1 MSTPTVEIVDVVA
14 IHAERMTVA
23 VTVDIEPEEIDIT
36 DVEAANAILIEI
48 IEQSNR
54 SGPPGPM
61 GPQGPAG
68 PQGVE
73 GIPGNDGKDG
83 ATGPAGAR
91 GPAGP
96 QGDAG
101 PQGVA
106 GPAGATGP
114 QGATGPAGPRGDTGA
129 AGPQGAQG
137 LKGDQGPKGDA
148 GPQGPAGATGSQGP
162 AGAIGL
168 TGPQGAKG
176 DPGPVGPTGPE
187 GDTGPAGD
195 QGPKGDAGVQGPQG
209 ATGSQG
215 PAGPV
220 GQTGPQ
226 GLKGDTGA
234 TGPQGPKGDTGA
246 QGPQGP
252 QGPVGPAADT
262 STFVQK
268 SGDTMTGQLRIAP
281 ASGDASLLLNAQGS
295 NLPRIYFQ
303 KGGAGPSMLY
313 DGTSIGFANAALNAW
328 NMAINDSGSVSFR
341 NSVNINNGTDL
352 WLSAQSGSYSGRLML
367 NANGYA
373 PFLRSNGANGNI
385 EVVNSANTVVNFT
398 IWDDGHVTARG
409 NVYASGAFLQT
420 NGDVNGPQWV
430 GGWLSAG
437 INNICMT
444 RTTGN
449 TYKIGWDG
457 GAGNL
462 NFYVDG
468 TFIAY
473 LHSNASD
480 AALKANVEEVTPDSL
495 TLIEQIDFCSY
506 DIAGRHVDMGLIA
519 QQLQTI
525 TPRWVYKPPTPETPE
540 PYYGDPEPQPY
551 TPSPL
556 AYDRDALLFDAL
568 RAIQQL
574 NARVAQLEAGH
585 AS

>member
-1 MSTPTVEIVDVVA
+1 MSTPTVEIIDVVA
-14 IHAERMTVA
+14 IDAERMTVA
-23 VTVDIEPEEIDIT
+23 VTVDIEPEEVDIT

-54 SGPPGPM
+54 SGPPGPI

-68 PQGVE
+68 PQGVQ
-73 GIPGNDGKDG
+73 GIAGNDGKDG

-106 GPAGATGP
+106 GPAGTTGP
-114 QGATGPAGPRGDTGA
+114 QGATGPAGPRGDPGV

-162 AGAIGL
+162 AGAMGL

-176 DPGPVGPTGPE
+176 DPGPVGPMGPE

-195 QGPKGDAGVQGPQG
+195 QGPEGDTGAQGPQG

-226 GLKGDTGA
+226 GVKGDTGA
-234 TGPQGPKGDTGA
+234 TGEQGPKGDTGA
-246 QGPQGP
+246 QGP

-313 DGTSIGFANAALNAW
+313 DGTSIGFANATLNAW

-341 NSVNINNGTDL
+341 NTVNINNGTDL

-385 EVVNSANTVVNFT
+385 EVVNSANSAVNFT

-409 NVYASGAFLQT
+409 NVYASSAFLQT
-420 NGDVNGPQWV
+420 NGDVNGSQWV

-480 AALKANVEEVTPDSL
+480 SALKANVEEVTPDSL

-506 DIAGRHVDMGLIA
+506 DIAGRHVDMGIIA

-525 TPRWVYKPPTPETPE
+525 TPRWAYKPPTPDTPE

-568 RAIQQL
+568 RAVQQL
-574 NARVAQLEAGH
+574 SARVTQLEAMRP
-585 AS
+585 